1 MSKEEKTKIR
11 VRLAPSPTGFLH
23 IGTARTGLFNYL
35 FAKKNKGKFV
45 LRIEDTDRE
54 RSEKRYEKDII
65 DGLKWLGI
73 EWDEGPEIGG
83 EFAPYRQSEREQSYR
98 KYLQKLLDEKLAYY
112 CFCAE
117 EELEAK
123 KQDQMSR
130 GEAPKYNGK
139 CAALSASEVKNKMA
153 AGEKAVIRFK
163 PPSKTVTFEDLIR
176 GEVEFDSSLFGDFVI
191 AKDLDNPLYNF
202 AVIID
207 DYEMEIS
214 HVIRGED
221 HISNTPKQILIQEAL
236 GFPQPQYAHLPLIL
250 GPDKSK
256 LSKRHGAVSLTEYK
270 KEGYLPEAMVNFMAF
285 MGWNPDTEKEIFSLK
300 ELVRAFSIEKVQK
313 GGAVFNIQRL
323 DYLNGFYI
331 RQKTLDELAELCL
344 PYLINAGLISK
355 EEVNMDKIKEIISLY
370 RERLKKLSEL
380 PELADFF
387 FKDKIEYDKELLKW
401 KNIDFSEIESSLDIS
416 EKILSNIKE
425 EDFNKENLEKVLM
438 KKAEEMGDRGKLLW
452 PLRAAMTGKRASAG
466 PFEVAAVLG
475 KEKALQRIKEA
486 KNKLKE

>member
-11 VRLAPSPTGFLH
+11 ARLAPSPTGFLH

-35 FAKKNKGKFV
+35 FAKKNKGEFI
-45 LRIEDTDRE
+45 LRIEDTDEE
-54 RSEKRYEKDII
+54 RSEERYEKDII

-73 EWDEGPEIGG
+73 EWDEGPGTGG
-83 EFAPYRQSEREQSYR
+83 QFAPYRQSERKDSYR

-112 CFCAE
+112 CFCTE

-139 CAALSASEVKNKMA
+139 CAGLSASEVERKMA
-153 AGEKAVIRFK
+153 EGEKAVIRFK
-163 PPSKTVTFEDLIR
+163 PPSRIVSFKDLIR

-236 GFPQPQYAHLPLIL
+236 GLPQLQYAHLPLIL

-300 ELVRAFSIEKVQK
+300 ELVKAFSIEKVQK

-344 PYLINAGLISK
+344 PHLVGAGLISK
-355 EEVNMDKIKEIISLY
+355 DEVDMEKIKEIISLY
-370 RERLKKLSEL
+370 QERLKKLSEL

-387 FKDKIEYDKELLKW
+387 FKEKIEYDKELLKW
-401 KNIDFSEIESSLDIS
+401 KDMSLSEIESSLDIS

-425 EDFNKENLEKVLM
+425 GDFNKDNLEKVLM
-438 KKAEEMGDRGKLLW
+438 EKAGEMGDRGKLLW
-452 PLRAAMTGKRASAG
+452 PLRAAVTGKRASAG

-486 KNKLKE
+486 KNKL

>member
-11 VRLAPSPTGFLH
+11 ARLAPSPTGFLH

-35 FAKKNKGKFV
+35 FAKKNKGEFI
-45 LRIEDTDRE
+45 LRIEDTDEE
-54 RSEKRYEKDII
+54 RSEERYEKDII

-73 EWDEGPEIGG
+73 EWDEGPGTGG
-83 EFAPYRQSEREQSYR
+83 QFAPYRQSERKDSYR

-112 CFCAE
+112 CFCTE

-139 CAALSASEVKNKMA
+139 CAGLSASEVERKMA
-153 AGEKAVIRFK
+153 EGEKAVIRFK
-163 PPSKTVTFEDLIR
+163 PPSRIVSFKDLIR

-236 GFPQPQYAHLPLIL
+236 GLPQLQYAHLPLIL

-300 ELVRAFSIEKVQK
+300 ELVKAFSIEKVQK

-344 PYLINAGLISK
+344 PHLVGAGLISK
-355 EEVNMDKIKEIISLY
+355 DEVDMEKIKEIISLY
-370 RERLKKLSEL
+370 QERLKKLSEL

-387 FKDKIEYDKELLKW
+387 FKEKIEYDKELLKW
-401 KNIDFSEIESSLDIS
+401 KDMSLSEIESSLDIS
-416 EKILSNIKE
+416 EKILSDIKE
-425 EDFNKENLEKVLM
+425 GDFNKDNLEKVLM
-438 KKAEEMGDRGKLLW
+438 EKAGEMGDRGKLLW
-452 PLRAAMTGKRASAG
+452 PLRAAVTGKRASAG

-486 KNKLKE
+486 KNKL

>member
-1 MSKEEKTKIR
+1 
-11 VRLAPSPTGFLH
+11 
-23 IGTARTGLFNYL
+23 
-35 FAKKNKGKFV
+35 
-45 LRIEDTDRE
+45 
-54 RSEKRYEKDII
+54 
-65 DGLKWLGI
+65 
-73 EWDEGPEIGG
+73 
-83 EFAPYRQSEREQSYR
+83 
-98 KYLQKLLDEKLAYY
+98 
-112 CFCAE
+112 
-117 EELEAK
+117 
-123 KQDQMSR
+123 
-130 GEAPKYNGK
+130 
-139 CAALSASEVKNKMA
+139 
-153 AGEKAVIRFK
+153 
-163 PPSKTVTFEDLIR
+163 
-176 GEVEFDSSLFGDFVI
+176 EFDSSLFGDFVI

-236 GFPQPQYAHLPLIL
+236 GLPQLQYAHLPLIL

-285 MGWNPDTEKEIFSLK
+285 MGWNPDKEKEIFSLK
-300 ELVRAFSIEKVQK
+300 ELVKAFSIEKVQK

-344 PYLINAGLISK
+344 PHLVGAGLISK
-355 EEVNMDKIKEIISLY
+355 DEVDMEKIKEIISLY
-370 RERLKKLSEL
+370 QERLKKLSEL

-387 FKDKIEYDKELLKW
+387 FKEKIEYDKELLKW
-401 KNIDFSEIESSLDIS
+401 KDMSLSEIESSLDIS
-416 EKILSNIKE
+416 EKILSDIKE
-425 EDFNKENLEKVLM
+425 GDFNKDNLEKVLM
-438 KKAEEMGDRGKLLW
+438 EKAGEMGDRGKLLW
-452 PLRAAMTGKRASAG
+452 PLRAAVTGKRASAG

-486 KNKLKE
+486 KNKL